1 MHVVMISKAV
11 VVGAYQRKLEE
22 LSLLPGMRLTV
33 LAPPSWRDSRG
44 HIRLERAH
52 VNGYELLETP
62 LVFNGHFHIHFYP
75 RLASDLTALRPD
87 LIHMDEEPCNLAT
100 FHAVWLAQQLGAPA
114 CFFTWQN
121 LHRAYPPPFRWFEQY
136 VFRHVRHA
144 LAGNA
149 EAIDILRRK
158 GYQGPVTLAPQF
170 GVDPQIFRPRTRPPS
185 PRFVIGYAGGLV
197 PEKGVDLLLRAAA
210 DLPNVEVRLAGS
222 GAQQPSLVSLAQQ
235 LGLGQRVQ
243 FVPRLTSTAMPD
255 FYAQLDA
262 LVLPSRTAPNW
273 KEQFGRVLIEAMA
286 CGVPVIGAASGEIPQ
301 VIGDAGLVFP
311 EGDVFALRGCLQRLQ
326 DDLALRRELALRGR
340 ARVLAHY
347 TQARIAALTYSVY
360 QQMLAVA
367 APSASG
373 LAVGASS

>member
-1 MHVVMISKAV
+1 MHVVMVSKAV

-33 LAPPSWRDSRG
+33 LAPPGWRDNRG
-44 HIRLERAH
+44 HIRLERAYVH
-52 VNGYELLETP
+52 GYDLVETP
-62 LVFNGHFHIHFYP
+62 LVFNGHFHVHFYP
-75 RLASDLTALRPD
+75 RLASHLTALRPD
-87 LIHMDEEPCNLAT
+87 LIHVDEEPCNLAT
-100 FHAVWLAQQLGAPA
+100 FHAVWLAQQLSTPA

-121 LHRAYPPPFRWFEQY
+121 LDRAYPPPFRWFEKY
-136 VFRHVRHA
+136 VFRHVHHA

-170 GVDPQIFRPRTRPPS
+170 GVDPQIFRPLTRPPS
-185 PRFVIGYAGGLV
+185 PCFVIGYAGGLV

-210 DLPNVEVRLAGS
+210 DLPDVEVRLAGS
-222 GAQQPSLVSLAQQ
+222 GAQQLSLVSLAEE
-235 LGLGQRVQ
+235 LGLAPRVQ
-243 FVPRLTSTAMPD
+243 FLPRLASTAMPD

-286 CGVPVIGAASGEIPQ
+286 CGVPVIGAHSGEIPQ

-311 EGDVFALRGCLQRLQ
+311 EGDVLALRGCLRRLQ
-326 DDLALRRELALRGR
+326 QDPALRRDLAARGR

-347 TQARIAALTYSVY
+347 TQARIAALTYGVY
-360 QQMLAVA
+360 QQMLAIG
-367 APSASG
+367 APPAPG
-373 LAVGASS
+373 LAVGARS